1 MAGLT
6 VGKRADISFTVAAV
20 DTAEALGSGDLPVL
34 ATPRAIAWVEAAS
47 CAAVGDVLD
56 PDQTTV
62 GTHVEIDHLLP
73 TWVGAVVIADAM
85 VAEVSGSRLR
95 FQVRLMDAEQRV
107 LLAGSVDRAIV
118 NRDKFV

>member
-56 PDQTTV
+56 SDQTTV

>member
-1 MAGLT
+1 MAGVT
-6 VGKRADISFTVAAV
+6 VGKRAEISFTVAAV

-56 PDQTTV
+56 SDQTTV

-73 TWVGAVVIADAM
+73 SWVGAVVIADAM
-85 VAEVSGSRLR
+85 VAEVSGRRLR

-107 LLAGSVDRAIV
+107 LLAGSVVRAIV